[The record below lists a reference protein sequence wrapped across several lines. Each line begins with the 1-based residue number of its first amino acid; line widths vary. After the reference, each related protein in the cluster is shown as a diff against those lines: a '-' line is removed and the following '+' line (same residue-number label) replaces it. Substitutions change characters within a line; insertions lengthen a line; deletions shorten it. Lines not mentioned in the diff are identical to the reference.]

1 MCRKGTRSGL
11 LSTFMGIRESL
22 FSVSGPLQ
30 GALSLLRV
38 VADFVY
44 PPTCAGCMRL
54 AGTGGAFCVECWS
67 HIPFIERPY
76 CEVLGIPFAY
86 DHGAGMVSAQAIA
99 DPPPFQRLRSA
110 VIHDGPGRTLVHQLK
125 YQDRT
130 DLARLMAGWMLR
142 ASDGAVAEC
151 DVIVPVPLH
160 RRRFLSRRFNQ
171 SAELARHLAHLSDK
185 PFLASTLLRVK
196 PTARQVGLSAR
207 SRHDNV
213 RGAFSVAEGQ
223 EAAIAGKR
231 VVLVDDVYTTGATVA
246 AAARQLKKAGAADI
260 TVLTFAMALSG
271 PI

>member
-1 MCRKGTRSGL
+1 M
-11 LSTFMGIRESL
+11 
-22 FSVSGPLQ
+22 
-30 GALSLLRV
+30 A
-38 VADFVY
+38 ADFVY
-44 PPTCAGCMRL
+44 PPAWAGCGRMVG
-54 AGTGGAFCVECWS
+54 AGGAFCVECWS
-67 HIPFIERPY
+67 AIAFIERPY

-86 DHGAGMVSAQAIA
+86 DHGEGTVSAQAIA
-99 DPPPFQRLRSA
+99 NPPPFQRLRCA
-110 VIHDGPGRTLVHQLK
+110 VIHDGPGRKLVHQLK

-130 DLARLMAGWMLR
+130 DLARLMASWMLR

-151 DVIVPVPLH
+151 DCIVPVPLH

-196 PTARQVGLSAR
+196 PTTRQVGLSAR

-213 RGAFSVAEGQ
+213 RGAFAVAEGR
-223 EAAIAGKR
+223 EADILGKR
-231 VVLVDDVYTTGATVA
+231 VVLVDDVYTTGATVS
-246 AAARQLKKAGAADI
+246 AAARRLKKAGAADI